1 LSARVTVSVI
11 VNAITSGAN
20 RIHLS
25 TKTIEAALSGMN
37 HEIILLADS
46 DRADEIEVELGTRSA
61 SGPKVVRCDP
71 DDNAGVQLNA
81 GISSSNGQVIL
92 ALDDCLMFSPEGGL
106 KDAIEAVRSA
116 SARMVLIPGR
126 ELPPQLVAAAVE
138 DEFDW
143 TDVARVP
150 TSRSVWGPGSPLIV
164 DRESMLRLRGFDE
177 KQQKIAAAFCD
188 LKLRMKRMGVI
199 FDQHSAE
206 GVRCYVVPAV
216 DDIDTVAAIADSASE
231 IAERLNRLE
240 QDKTYIRN
248 VTKWKNRPSDAPP
261 LVTVA
266 IATLNRGSYL
276 RDSINS
282 VLMQTVGDFELIVVD
297 DGSTDD
303 TRLVV
308 ESFDDERIRYV
319 YQENRGIAAAR
330 NVAADISQGT
340 FTAVHDD
347 DDIMLPWRLEVSL
360 AGIEA
365 GVQASYGSWVNFDD
379 VTGEMALHV
388 IREQFCMPVS
398 LVTGQTPGHATWL
411 VETRLIRQFRY
422 NETISSAV
430 DHNLAL
436 RMMRSGV
443 AWVHTGRVLFLRRM
457 HPTQVSNSDGTR
469 QKYAAELSRF
479 MLQFAGSHDD
489 IASLKEESKSIL
501 WPKIAEKGR
510 LEESFG
516 KYLPDHL
523 AVRSLHVQGNVANK
537 ASRLQK
543 LKSTSYILC
552 EEDETGRVVGE
563 YADFLNVTLE
573 DLAAMRC
580 LDIDGRLE
588 GKLSP
593 STELPRET
601 PAEILDRALR
611 SRLQGLTGSM
621 AKPGRV
627 PAAIIWT
634 NSDTASSPTLV
645 EDVADLRRQITL
657 SISPEYR
664 FSFTVYL
671 FEDEANALAAFARA
685 VDGRSEA
692 DLALWRRS
700 NDGLDTEVTD
710 MRIQELVN

>member
-1 LSARVTVSVI
+1 MSTRVTVSVI
-11 VNAITSGAN
+11 VNAVTSGPD
-20 RIHLS
+20 RIWLS
-25 TKTIEAALSGMN
+25 AKTIGAALSGID
-37 HEIILLADS
+37 HEIILLVDGE
-46 DRADEIEVELGTRSA
+46 RADDIELDLRSRPA
-61 SGPKVVRCDP
+61 TGLQVIGCDP
-71 DDNAGVQLNA
+71 EDSAGLQLNA
-81 GISSSNGQVIL
+81 GVAISTGDVIL
-92 ALDDCLMFSPEGGL
+92 ALDDCMMFSPAGL
-106 KDAIEAVRSA
+106 KDAIESVRSA
-116 SARMVLIPGR
+116 AASMVIIPGR
-126 ELPPQLVAAAVE
+126 DLPPRLATAAL
-138 DEFDW
+138 
-143 TDVARVP
+143 TDTLEWSDAARVP
-150 TSRSVWGPGSPLIV
+150 VSRSVWAPGSPVLV
-164 DRESMLRLRGFDE
+164 DRDSLLRLRGFDE
-177 KQQKIAAAFCD
+177 KQKKTARAFCD

-199 FDQHSAE
+199 FDQRSAE
-206 GVRCYVVPAV
+206 GIRCFVAPAV
-216 DDIDTVAAIADSASE
+216 DDSDAAAARADSAGD

-240 QDKTYIRN
+240 QDETYIRN
-248 VTKWKNRPSDAPP
+248 VTSWKNRPADAPP

-266 IATLNRGSYL
+266 IATYNRADYL

-282 VLMQTVGDFELIVVD
+282 VLAQTVEDFELIVVD
-297 DGSTDD
+297 DGSTDA

-308 ESFDDERIRYV
+308 ESFDDERVKYV

-330 NVAADISQGT
+330 NTVADISRGT

-360 AGIEA
+360 SGIKA

-379 VTGEMALHV
+379 ITGEMVLHV

-443 AWVHTGRVLFLRRM
+443 SWVHTGKVLFLRRM

-479 MLQFAGSHDD
+479 MLQFAGSDDD
-489 IASLKEESKSIL
+489 IAALKEESKAIL
-501 WPKIAEKGR
+501 WPKIAEKGK

-543 LKSTSYILC
+543 LKSTSFILC
-552 EEDETGRVVGE
+552 EEDETGKIVGE

-573 DLAAMRC
+573 DLAAMQK
-580 LDIDGRLE
+580 LGVSGRLE
-588 GKLSP
+588 GELNP
-593 STELPRET
+593 SMELPREA

-611 SRLQGLTGSM
+611 SRLQGLTGLM
-621 AKPGRV
+621 AKPGRI
-627 PAAIIWT
+627 PAAIVWT
-634 NSDTASSPTLV
+634 NTDAADAPTGL
-645 EDVADLRRQITL
+645 EQEADLKRQITL
-657 SISPEYR
+657 SISQDYR
-664 FSFTVYL
+664 FAFTVYV
-671 FEDEANALAAFARA
+671 FEDEPKALQAFARA
-685 VDGRSEA
+685 VEGRNEA
-692 DLALWRRS
+692 DLALYRRGS
-700 NDGLDTEVTD
+700 DGLDSEVAEL
-710 MRIQELVN
+710 RIQELVNR

>member
-1 LSARVTVSVI
+1 MSTRMTVSVI
-11 VNAITSGAN
+11 INALTSGAD
-20 RIHLS
+20 RMWLS
-25 TKTIEAALSGMN
+25 AKTIEAALAGMD
-37 HEIILLADS
+37 HEIILLVDS
-46 DRADEIEVELGTRSA
+46 ERAEEIELELRLRTASA
-61 SGPKVVRCDP
+61 LQVIGCGAE
-71 DDNAGVQLNA
+71 DNAGVRLNA
-81 GISSSNGQVIL
+81 GVAQSTGEVIL
-92 ALDDCLMFSPEGGL
+92 ALDDCMVLGPAGL
-106 KDAIEAVRSA
+106 KDAVTAVKSTA
-116 SARMVLIPGR
+116 GRMVIIPGR
-126 ELPPQLVAAAVE
+126 DLPARLATAAIE
-138 DEFDW
+138 DSLEW
-143 TDVARVP
+143 SQVARVP
-150 TSRSVWGPGSPLIV
+150 ASRSVWAPGSPVIV
-164 DRESMLRLRGFDE
+164 DRASLLRLRGFDE
-177 KQQKIAAAFCD
+177 KQKSIALAFCD
-188 LKLRMKRMGVI
+188 LKLRMKRMGVA
-199 FDQHSAE
+199 FDQRSAE
-206 GVRCYVVPAV
+206 TVRCFILPAV
-216 DDIDTVAAIADSASE
+216 EDTDVVVGAESAAD
-231 IAERLNRLE
+231 IAERLSRLE
-240 QDKTYIRN
+240 QDESYLRN
-248 VTKWKNRPSDAPP
+248 VTSWKNRPADAPP

-266 IATLNRGSYL
+266 IATYNRSSYL

-282 VLMQTVGDFELIVVD
+282 VLMQTVDDFELIVVD

-308 ESFDDERIRYV
+308 ESFDDERVKYL

-330 NVAADISQGT
+330 NAIADISRGT

-360 AGIEA
+360 LGIKA

-379 VTGEMALHV
+379 VTGEMVLHV

-443 AWVHTGRVLFLRRM
+443 SWVHTGKVLFLRRM

-479 MLQFAGSHDD
+479 MLEFAGSEDD
-489 IASLKEESKSIL
+489 IAALKESSKAIL
-501 WPKIAEKGR
+501 WPKIAEKGK

-552 EEDETGRVVGE
+552 EEDETGKVVGE

-573 DLAAMRC
+573 DLAAMRQ
-580 LDIDGRLE
+580 LGVDGRLE
-588 GKLSP
+588 GELNP

-611 SRLQGLTGSM
+611 GRLQGLTGSV
-621 AKPGRV
+621 AKPGCL
-627 PAAIIWT
+627 PAAVVWT
-634 NSDTASSPTLV
+634 NSDGAEPPTIV
-645 EDVADLRRQITL
+645 EELADRKRQITL
-657 SISPEYR
+657 SITQDYR
-664 FSFTVYL
+664 FAFTVYI
-671 FEDEANALAAFARA
+671 FTDEPQALEAYARA
-685 VDGRSEA
+685 VVGRSEA
-692 DLALWRRS
+692 DLALYRRIS
-700 NDGLDTEVTD
+700 DGLDTEVTAL
-710 MRIQELVN
+710 RLQELVN

>member
-1 LSARVTVSVI
+1 MTVSVI
-11 VNAITSGAN
+11 VNAVTSGPD
-20 RIHLS
+20 RIWLS
-25 TKTIEAALSGMN
+25 AKTIGAALSGID
-37 HEIILLADS
+37 HEIILLVDGE
-46 DRADEIEVELGTRSA
+46 RADDIELDLRSRPA
-61 SGPKVVRCDP
+61 TGMQVIGCDP
-71 DDNAGVQLNA
+71 EDSAGLQLNA
-81 GISSSNGQVIL
+81 GVAISTGDVIL
-92 ALDDCLMFSPEGGL
+92 ALDDCMMFSPAGL
-106 KDAIEAVRSA
+106 KDAIESVRSA
-116 SARMVLIPGR
+116 AASMVIIPGR
-126 ELPPQLVAAAVE
+126 DLPPRLATAAL
-138 DEFDW
+138 
-143 TDVARVP
+143 TDTLEWSEAARVP
-150 TSRSVWGPGSPLIV
+150 VSRSVWAPGSPVLV
-164 DRESMLRLRGFDE
+164 DRDSLLRLRGFDE
-177 KQQKIAAAFCD
+177 KQKKTARAFCD

-199 FDQHSAE
+199 FDQRSAE
-206 GVRCYVVPAV
+206 GIRCFVAPAV
-216 DDIDTVAAIADSASE
+216 DDSDAAAARADSAGD

-240 QDKTYIRN
+240 QDETYIRN
-248 VTKWKNRPSDAPP
+248 VTSWKNRPADAPP

-266 IATLNRGSYL
+266 IATYNRADYL

-282 VLMQTVGDFELIVVD
+282 VLAQTVEDFELIVVD
-297 DGSTDD
+297 DGSTDA

-308 ESFDDERIRYV
+308 ESFDDERVKYV

-330 NVAADISQGT
+330 NTVADISRGT

-360 AGIEA
+360 SGIKA

-379 VTGEMALHV
+379 ITGEMVLHV

-443 AWVHTGRVLFLRRM
+443 SWVHTGRVLFLRRM

-479 MLQFAGSHDD
+479 MLQFAGSDDD
-489 IASLKEESKSIL
+489 IAALKEESKAIL
-501 WPKIAEKGR
+501 WPKIAEKGK

-543 LKSTSYILC
+543 LKSTSFILC
-552 EEDETGRVVGE
+552 EEDETGKIVGE

-573 DLAAMRC
+573 DLAAMQK
-580 LDIDGRLE
+580 LGVSGRLE
-588 GKLSP
+588 GELNP
-593 STELPRET
+593 SMELPREA

-611 SRLQGLTGSM
+611 SRLQGLTGLM
-621 AKPGRV
+621 AKPGRI
-627 PAAIIWT
+627 PAAIVWT
-634 NSDTASSPTLV
+634 NTDAADAPTGL
-645 EDVADLRRQITL
+645 EQAADLKRQITL
-657 SISPEYR
+657 SISQDYR
-664 FSFTVYL
+664 FAFTVYV
-671 FEDEANALAAFARA
+671 FEDEPKALEAFARA
-685 VDGRSEA
+685 VEGRNES
-692 DLALWRRS
+692 DLALYRRGS
-700 NDGLDTEVTD
+700 DGLDSEVAEL
-710 MRIQELVN
+710 RIQELVNR